1 LIFAAGNG
9 IVSLRDRKVHE
20 IAWKINLE
28 DGMRKNL
35 LLAAL
40 TTVMLL
46 AACVTINIYFPAE
59 EVRSAA
65 DRIVQEVWSERNGA
79 PAPQPTAPP
88 ATPAAPAEK
97 QGPTSL
103 LRQFWGPS
111 TVCAAPDINV
121 STPEI
126 RAIKEAMTTRTA
138 ELRPFL
144 NGGQVGIGR
153 DGLLKVRTLE
163 GLDLRARSQVNR
175 LVTAENQDRLRLYKE
190 IANANK
196 FPDRANE
203 VQAIFADS
211 WREQAASGWYI
222 EDAGGAWNRR

>member
-1 LIFAAGNG
+1 
-9 IVSLRDRKVHE
+9 
-20 IAWKINLE
+20 
-28 DGMRKNL
+28 MRKNL

-79 PAPQPTAPP
+79 PAPQPAAPP

-97 QGPTSL
+97 PGPTSL
-103 LRQFWGPS
+103 LRQFWGPT
-111 TVCAAPDINV
+111 TVYAGPDINV

-196 FPDRANE
+196 FPERANE